1 MLTRFCLLLAL
12 LTSPVIGGEV
22 ALVFEQTVA
31 DAPFRLGSVYPGA
44 RPGSFYRPELLR
56 YYISK
61 ITIHHDGSKKT
72 HLPDLYLLVDVRELG
87 RYNLGDLD
95 VGSVDSLTFHI
106 GIDPAR
112 NHLDPA
118 TYPDWHPLA
127 LKVPSMHWGWAGG
140 YRYVTYEGASGTSP
154 TNLAAMFQIHT
165 VDTTLY
171 TRVAFKASS
180 TRTSFGVEIPVR
192 ADYGRLFDDIDVSF
206 GVVLHGNTDEAV
218 ILMKNIGT
226 RVFSAGSTTSVKSD
240 ESSRSTVWPNPAS
253 AVVRFSVGTIEAHV
267 TDLSGSTVLS
277 TTCDPSA
284 PLMSIGRLSSGTYGV
299 LLRRQ
304 DGSTTYETLVIT
316 R

>member
-1 MLTRFCLLLAL
+1 MIVRFVLAIAL
-12 LTSPVIGGEV
+12 LV
-22 ALVFEQTVA
+22 APALATDVTLVLDPWA
-31 DAPFRLGSVYPGA
+31 GNAPFRLGTVYPGT

-61 ITIHHDGSKKT
+61 ITIHHDGSKET

-87 RYNLGDLD
+87 RYNLGNLD

-106 GIDPAR
+106 GVDPAR
-112 NHLDPA
+112 NHLDPT
-118 TYPDWHPLA
+118 TYPQWHPLA

-154 TNLAAMFQIHT
+154 TNLAALFQIHT

-171 TRVAFKASS
+171 TRVVFKASS
-180 TRTSFGVEIPVR
+180 TRTISGVEIPVR
-192 ADYGRLFDDIDVSF
+192 ADYGRLFDEIDVSF

-218 ILMKNIGT
+218 TLMRNIGT
-226 RVFSAGSTTSVKSD
+226 RVFSAGSTTSVNSD

-253 AVVRFSVGTIEAHV
+253 DVVRFSVGTIEAHV
-267 TDLSGSTVLS
+267 NDLSGSTVLS